1 MILRLVRSVS
11 FDINDSAKSR
21 VDTYNIKKGFQEER
35 LWRIKLCWMQ
45 AMGYRPGVYTKE
57 RKEKDDNLQLTLAV
71 GKILEDNGI
80 DVVYM

>member
-21 VDTYNIKKGFQEER
+21 VDTYNIKKEFQEER

-45 AMGYRPGVYTKE
+45 DMEVVDNASDENNENTR
-57 RKEKDDNLQLTLAV
+57 RKATV
-71 GKILEDNGI
+71 VPIKIEY
-80 DVVYM
+80 V